1 MKSLSYIFILSIF
14 FLACNDTESGPS
26 NQQRNRGVTF
36 PSQEYSRVV
45 AYEFEDQQGN
55 YIINKGKLNNT
66 IIDSVEISSSKA
78 QQVVDI
84 LNDPNTYGGT
94 PTRCFIPRMGLV
106 YYDAKNRPVGHVSI
120 CLQCDHLGA
129 VPTIA
134 ASRATL
140 DPSGNPRH
148 GFSSQGRR
156 KITQLCRSFNFVHCR
171 ESDLN

>member
-1 MKSLSYIFILSIF
+1 MVRFF
-14 FLACNDTESGPS
+14 FLFTISAFLTACNGWQTPDVQER
-26 NQQRNRGVTF
+26 NQGVVF
-36 PSQEYSRVV
+36 PSKEYSRVV

-55 YIINKGKLNNT
+55 YIINKGQLNAT
-66 IIDSVEISSSKA
+66 VIDSVEMDAKQAKA
-78 QQVVDI
+78 VLAI

-106 YYDAKNRPVGHVSI
+106 YYNAKNQPVGHVSI

-148 GFSSQGRR
+148 GFSSEGRR
-156 KITQLCRSFNFVHCR
+156 KITELCRALNFAHCQ
-171 ESDLN
+171 ESAAH